1 MRTGTKIWLIAGALL
16 TFLGLGLFAMVMTAN
31 HWDFTRLS
39 TSEYETNTH
48 RIRETFHSI
57 SMETDTADIRFVPT
71 EDGTCR
77 VVCSESE
84 KIPHTVAVTDGVLT
98 VAVADERE
106 WYDYIGISMGE
117 TKITVYMP
125 AGEYTGLSIRESTGD
140 VEIPR
145 DFGFSHMEIIASTGD
160 VANAASVS
168 GEMKIKTST
177 GDIRIET
184 VTAGTMDL
192 VVSTGRI
199 TAASVTCAGELK
211 LHVSTGKTQLTDVRC
226 GTLISTGST
235 GALSLEKVVA
245 SEKIAVER
253 STGDIRM
260 EGCDAAELS
269 LKTSTGDVTGTL
281 LSAKV
286 FAAKTDT
293 GKVDVPESVSGGMCK
308 ITTDTGDIRIE
319 ID

>member
-1 MRTGTKIWLIAGALL
+1 
-16 TFLGLGLFAMVMTAN
+16 
-31 HWDFTRLS
+31 
-39 TSEYETNTH
+39 
-48 RIRETFHSI
+48 
-57 SMETDTADIRFVPT
+57 
-71 EDGTCR
+71 
-77 VVCSESE
+77 
-84 KIPHTVAVTDGVLT
+84 
-98 VAVADERE
+98 
-106 WYDYIGISMGE
+106 
-117 TKITVYMP
+117 
-125 AGEYTGLSIRESTGD
+125 
-140 VEIPR
+140 
-145 DFGFSHMEIIASTGD
+145 
-160 VANAASVS
+160 
-168 GEMKIKTST
+168 
-177 GDIRIET
+177 
-184 VTAGTMDL
+184 MDL
-192 VVSTGRI
+192 AVSTGRI

-211 LHVSTGKTQLTDVRC
+211 LHVSTGKTQLTDVTC